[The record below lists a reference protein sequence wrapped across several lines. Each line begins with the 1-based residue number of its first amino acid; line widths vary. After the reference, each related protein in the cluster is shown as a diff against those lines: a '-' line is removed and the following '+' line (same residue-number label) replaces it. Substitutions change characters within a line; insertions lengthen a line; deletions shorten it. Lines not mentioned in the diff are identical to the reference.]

1 MKDIFSNESIQV
13 EASKSKK
20 RRSEIERF
28 TDFWC
33 VYNRFSI
40 FNAKNEVFGCLIKGR
55 KNARITWNRAL
66 KIRYSPPKIGD
77 SSRTT
82 YTLPMRIIPIF
93 GA

>member
-28 TDFWC
+28 TEFRC
-33 VYNRFSI
+33 FCNRFSI
-40 FNAKNEVFGCLIKGR
+40 VNAKNELFGCLIKSR

-66 KIRYSPPKIGD
+66 KIEI
-77 SSRTT
+77 
-82 YTLPMRIIPIF
+82 
-93 GA
+93 